1 MTVLVVGSIALDTLE
16 TPFGK
21 AEGLLGG
28 AGSYFSLAASVLTS
42 VQLVGVVGA
51 DMPEQ
56 HLDLLSK
63 HGVDLRGVQRVQ
75 NGKTFRWAGRYEYD
89 MNVAHT
95 LDTQLNVFG
104 DFKPDLPEAYRQTEY
119 VYLANIT
126 PRLQLDVL
134 KQVKK
139 PKFVG
144 LDSMNFWIGNPETK
158 SDLTEVIKR
167 VTAVFMNDSEIRQY
181 TGKYNLFEAARDV
194 LGLGPKVVVMKKGE
208 HGAVAVSRQGTFVAA
223 AYPLE
228 TVKDPTGA
236 GDSFAGGFMG
246 QLAYS
251 GDASWAGVK
260 RAIIFGCVIASFAV
274 ETFGTEGL
282 LRMTREAIE
291 QRYEIL
297 RQSTV
302 FEALTPS
309 KKSEI
314 RTQNSDDPSPSGA
327 LDPLASSSVPSDV

>member
-1 MTVLVVGSIALDTLE
+1 MTVLVIGSIALDTLE

-21 AEGLLGG
+21 AEELLGG
-28 AGSYFSLAASVLTS
+28 AGSYFSLAASVLTP
-42 VQLVGVVGA
+42 VQLVGVVGN
-51 DMPEQ
+51 DMPER
-56 HLDLLSK
+56 HLETLRS
-63 HGVDLRGVQRVQ
+63 HGVDLQGVQRVQ
-75 NGKTFRWAGRYEYD
+75 NGKTFRWSGRYEYD

-104 DFKPDLPEAYRQTEY
+104 DFKPNLPESYRQTEY

-126 PRLQLDVL
+126 PGLQLEVL
-134 KQVKK
+134 KQVNN

-144 LDSMNFWIGNPETK
+144 LDSMNFWIGKPDTK
-158 SDLTEVIKR
+158 KDLTEVIKR

-181 TGKYNLFEAARDV
+181 TGKYNLFEAARYV
-194 LGLGPKVVVMKKGE
+194 LSLGPQVVLMKKGE
-208 HGAVAVSRQGTFVAA
+208 HGAIAVSREGTFVAA

-246 QLAYS
+246 QLAHS
-251 GDASWAGVK
+251 GDTSWAGIK
-260 RAIIFGCVIASFAV
+260 RAIVFGCVIASFAV
-274 ETFGTEGL
+274 ETFGTDGL
-282 LRMTREAIE
+282 MQMTRDAIE

-297 RQSTV
+297 RQSTM

-309 KKSEI
+309 TATVQI
-314 RTQNSDDPSPSGA
+314 A
-327 LDPLASSSVPSDV
+327 

>member
-21 AEGLLGG
+21 AEEQLGG
-28 AGSYFSLAASVLTS
+28 AGSYFSLAASVLTP
-42 VQLVGVVGA
+42 VRLVGVVGV
-51 DMPEQ
+51 DMPDQ
-56 HLDLLSK
+56 HLERLRLR
-63 HGVDLRGVQRVQ
+63 GVDLHGVQHVQ
-75 NGKTFRWAGRYEYD
+75 NGKTFRWSGRYEYD

-104 DFKPDLPEAYRQTEY
+104 EFKPDLPESYRQTEY

-134 KQVKK
+134 EQVEN

-144 LDSMNFWIGNPETK
+144 LDSMNFWIGNPNTRR
-158 SDLTEVIKR
+158 DLTEVIKR

-181 TGKYNLFEAARDV
+181 TGKYNLFEAARDI
-194 LGLGPKVVVMKKGE
+194 LNLGPTVVLMKKGE
-208 HGAVAVSRQGTFVAA
+208 HGAIAVSREGVFVAA

-246 QLAYS
+246 QLASS
-251 GDASWAGVK
+251 GDTSWTGIK
-260 RAIIFGCVIASFAV
+260 RAMVFGSVIASFAV
-274 ETFGTEGL
+274 ESFGTDGL
-282 LRMTREAIE
+282 MDMSRDGIE
-291 QRYEIL
+291 ERYEIL
-297 RQSTV
+297 RQSTM
-302 FEALTPS
+302 FEALTAPAATVQS
-309 KKSEI
+309 
-314 RTQNSDDPSPSGA
+314 A
-327 LDPLASSSVPSDV
+327 

>member
-1 MTVLVVGSIALDTLE
+1 MTVLVVGSIAVDTLE

-21 AEGLLGG
+21 AEDELGG
-28 AGSYFSLAASVLTS
+28 AGSYFSLAASVLTP
-42 VQLVGVVGA
+42 VQLVGVIGS
-51 DMPEQ
+51 DFPER
-56 HLDLLSK
+56 HLDTLRA
-63 HGVDLRGVQRVQ
+63 HAVDLQGLQRVED
-75 NGKTFRWAGRYEYD
+75 GKTFRWSGRYEYD

-104 DFKPDLPEAYRQTEY
+104 DFQPNLPEEYRQTEY

-134 KQVKK
+134 EQVNN

-158 SDLTEVIKR
+158 RDLTEVIKR

-181 TGKYNLFEAARDV
+181 TGKYNLFEAAREI
-194 LGLGPKVVVMKKGE
+194 LNLGPRVVLMKKGE
-208 HGAVAVSRQGTFVAA
+208 HGAVAVASEGVFVAA

-246 QLAYS
+246 HLAES
-251 GDASWAGVK
+251 GDTSWTGIK
-260 RAIIFGCVIASFAV
+260 RAMVFGSVIASFAV
-274 ETFGTEGL
+274 ETFGTDGL
-282 LRMTREAIE
+282 LQMNRAAIE
-291 QRYEIL
+291 QRYETL
-297 RQSTV
+297 RQATM
-302 FEALTPS
+302 FESLTP
-309 KKSEI
+309 
-314 RTQNSDDPSPSGA
+314 TGA
-327 LDPLASSSVPSDV
+327 P

>member
-1 MTVLVVGSIALDTLE
+1 MTVLVIGSIALDTLE

-21 AEGLLGG
+21 AEELLGG
-28 AGSYFSLAASVLTS
+28 AGAYFSLAASVLTP

-51 DMPEQ
+51 DMPDR
-56 HLDLLSK
+56 HLETLRA
-63 HGVDLRGVQRVQ
+63 HGVDLQGVQRVS
-75 NGKTFRWAGRYEYD
+75 NGKTFRWSGRYEYD

-104 DFKPDLPEAYRQTEY
+104 DFKPHLPESFCQTEY

-126 PRLQLDVL
+126 PALQLDVL
-134 KQVKK
+134 QQVSS

-144 LDSMNFWIGNPETK
+144 LDSMNFWIGNPDTRR
-158 SDLTEVIKR
+158 DLTEVIRR

-194 LGLGPKVVVMKKGE
+194 LGLGPKVVLMKKGE
-208 HGAVAVSRQGTFVAA
+208 HGAIAVSREGTFVAA

-251 GDASWAGVK
+251 GDTTWAGIK
-260 RAIIFGCVIASFAV
+260 RAMVFGSVIASFAV
-274 ETFGTEGL
+274 ETFGTDGL
-282 LRMTREAIE
+282 LQMTREAIE

-297 RQSTV
+297 RQATI
-302 FEALTPS
+302 FEALA
-309 KKSEI
+309 
-314 RTQNSDDPSPSGA
+314 GGV
-327 LDPLASSSVPSDV
+327 ASHD